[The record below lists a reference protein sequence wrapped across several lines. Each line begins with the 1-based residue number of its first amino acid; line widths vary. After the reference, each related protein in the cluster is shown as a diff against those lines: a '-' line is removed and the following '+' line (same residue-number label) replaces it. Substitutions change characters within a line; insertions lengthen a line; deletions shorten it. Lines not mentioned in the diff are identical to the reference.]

1 MKRVYLICTCLSF
14 LLFIA
19 TFISAVFEFTGAPS
33 SIASLNYQTEKYQ
46 HNEAFDPSLAR
57 LDNLT
62 RLTAYCDSLFSVK
75 KGLSNNTI
83 NAEKEFPLI
92 ASEVVRNRFYH
103 GLSSFGFGNNYL
115 AYLAN
120 PFYMKLF
127 LNAPVKTND
136 ILKFPAAICSQQAM
150 VMMALL
156 KEKGYP
162 VRKVGFSRQ
171 FANGHFC
178 LEAFYNND
186 WHYFD
191 TDLEPDTAVLNAYNR
206 PGIKFLVDHPD
217 ILKKAYA
224 REDPV
229 KIATLFPNYFYGKV
243 GEPLAPKAA
252 LYGSI
257 TKFLSYSIWIF
268 FLLTFRWSR
277 RKYFRLSNN
286 QNVRNRRFSLSELQS
301 G

>member
-1 MKRVYLICTCLSF
+1 MKRVYLICTCLAF

-120 PFYMKLF
+120 PFYMRMF

-150 VMMALL
+150 VLMALL
-156 KEKGYP
+156 QKKGYP
-162 VRKVGFSRQ
+162 VRKVGFIRQ
-171 FANGHFC
+171 FASGHFC
-178 LEAFYNND
+178 LEAFYANS

-191 TDLEPDTAVLNAYNR
+191 TDLEPDTTILNAYDR
-206 PGIKFLVDHPD
+206 PGIKFLVENRE
-217 ILKKAYA
+217 ILKKVYIK
-224 REDPV
+224 EDPV
-229 KIATLFPNYFYGKV
+229 KIATLFPSYFYGKV
-243 GEPLAPKAA
+243 NEPLAGKAA
-252 LYGSI
+252 IYGSI
-257 TKFLSYSIWIF
+257 TKFLSYTIWIF
-268 FLLTFRWSR
+268 FLLAFSWAR
-277 RKYFRLSNN
+277 RKYLRLSNYRY
-286 QNVRNRRFSLSELQS
+286 VRNRRFSLSELQP